1 MLHSFHRMKKSD
13 PLRRLN
19 EIEQLDPDPIL
30 DVGALE
36 AMELVADN
44 TEGLQ
49 LLVHRYSGSSSANV
63 AGYLALL
70 LSLKSSSI
78 TPETA
83 PLVFEFADKH
93 RRNDYDGAL
102 MSTVNAMTN
111 QIGFGPGCGDAPAPP
126 ASLFPFLQHCLNYD
140 GRRRAL
146 VHYAAV
152 ELLTTI
158 CAVNLLS
165 TTFNRDQV
173 GWLTNRID
181 ELSSTDD
188 VLLFEA
194 IAAFKQCL

>member
-1 MLHSFHRMKKSD
+1 MKKSD
-13 PLRRLN
+13 ALKRLN
-19 EIEQLDPDPIL
+19 AIEQLGPDPTF

-49 LLVHRYSGSSSANV
+49 LLVQRYSGSSSANV

-70 LSLKSSSI
+70 LSLKSSSS

-83 PLVFEFADKH
+83 PLVFEFADKLK
-93 RRNDYDGAL
+93 RNDYDGAL
-102 MSTVNAMTN
+102 MSTLNAMTN
-111 QIGFGPGCGDAPAPP
+111 QIGFGPGWGDAPAPP
-126 ASLFPFLQHCLNYD
+126 SSLFPFLQHCLNYD

-152 ELLTTI
+152 ELVTTI
-158 CAVNLLS
+158 CALNLLS
-165 TTFNRDQV
+165 TTFNRDQIE
-173 GWLTNRID
+173 WLTNRID

-188 VLLFEA
+188 VLLGDA
-194 IAAFKQCL
+194 IAVFKQCLSK